1 MVITSQLLR
10 YGISGIVLNVLGF
23 IFYVILLKLF
33 NYSPMISLSI
43 SYPIMIVIY
52 YISQS
57 LFVFEKKLNFRDSI
71 KFFLNILFLYL
82 VNILLLFIWIEKFNF
97 NPTIVQFFSIFFLI
111 LLNYFVQNKFIFKSS

>member
-10 YGISGIVLNVLGF
+10 YGISGIVLNVLG
-23 IFYVILLKLF
+23 IVFYVILLKLF

-43 SYPIMIVIY
+43 SYPIIIALY

-71 KFFLNILFLYL
+71 KFFLNILFLYV
-82 VNILLLFIWIEKFNF
+82 VNILLLFIWTEKFNF
-97 NPTIVQFFSIFFLI
+97 NPTIVQLFIMFFLI
-111 LLNYFVQNKFIFKSS
+111 LLNYFFQNKFIFK

>member
-10 YGISGIVLNVLGF
+10 YAISGIVLNVLGF
-23 IFYVILLKLF
+23 AFYVILLKLF

-43 SYPIMIVIY
+43 SYPTIIAIY

-57 LFVFEKKLNFRDSI
+57 LFVFRKKLNIRDSI

-82 VNILLLFIWIEKFNF
+82 VNILLLFIWTEKFNF
-97 NPTIVQFFSIFFLI
+97 SPTIVQFFIIFFLI
-111 LLNYFVQNKFIFKSS
+111 LLNYFVQNKFIF

>member
-43 SYPIMIVIY
+43 SYPIIITLY
-52 YISQS
+52 YISQF
-57 LFVFEKKLNFRDSI
+57 LFVFRKKLNIRGSI

-82 VNILLLFIWIEKFNF
+82 VNILLLFIWTEELNF
-97 NPTIVQFFSIFFLI
+97 NPTIAQIFIMFFLI
-111 LLNYFVQNKFIFKSS
+111 LLNYFVQNKFIFK

>member
-43 SYPIMIVIY
+43 SYPIIITLY
-52 YISQS
+52 YISQF
-57 LFVFEKKLNFRDSI
+57 LFVFRKKLNIRGSI

-82 VNILLLFIWIEKFNF
+82 VNILLLFIWTEKFNF

>member
-1 MVITSQLLR
+1 MVLTSQLLR
-10 YGISGIVLNVLGF
+10 YSISGIILNTLGF

-43 SYPIMIVIY
+43 SYPTIIVIY

-57 LFVFEKKLNFRDSI
+57 LFVFRKKLNIRDSI

-82 VNILLLFIWIEKFNF
+82 VNILLLFIWTEKFNF
-97 NPTIVQFFSIFFLI
+97 SPTIVQLFIILFLI

>member
-10 YGISGIVLNVLGF
+10 YGISGIILNTLGF

-43 SYPIMIVIY
+43 SYPIIIAIY
-52 YISQS
+52 YMSQS
-57 LFVFEKKLNFRDSI
+57 LFVFRKKLNIRDSI

-82 VNILLLFIWIEKFNF
+82 VNILLLFIWTEKFNF
-97 NPTIVQFFSIFFLI
+97 SPTMVQLFIIFFLI
-111 LLNYFVQNKFIFKSS
+111 LLNYFVQNKFIFKSI

>member
-10 YGISGIVLNVLGF
+10 YGISGIVLNTLGF

-43 SYPIMIVIY
+43 SYPTIIVIY

-57 LFVFEKKLNFRDSI
+57 LFVFRKKLNIRDSI

-82 VNILLLFIWIEKFNF
+82 VNILLLFIWTEKFNF
-97 NPTIVQFFSIFFLI
+97 SPTIVQLFIILFLI

>member
-10 YGISGIVLNVLGF
+10 YAISGIVLNVLG
-23 IFYVILLKLF
+23 IVFYVILLKLF

-43 SYPIMIVIY
+43 SYPIIIALY

-71 KFFLNILFLYL
+71 KFFLNILFLYV
-82 VNILLLFIWIEKFNF
+82 VNILLLFIWTEKFNF
-97 NPTIVQFFSIFFLI
+97 NPTIVQLFIMFFLI
-111 LLNYFVQNKFIFKSS
+111 LLNYFFQNKFIFK

>member
-10 YGISGIVLNVLGF
+10 YAISGIVLNVLGF
-23 IFYVILLKLF
+23 AFYVILLKLF

-43 SYPIMIVIY
+43 SYPIMIAIY

-57 LFVFEKKLNFRDSI
+57 LFVFRKKLNNIGSI
-71 KFFLNILFLYL
+71 KFLLNILFLYL
-82 VNILLLFIWIEKFNF
+82 VNTLLLFIWTEKFNF
-97 NPTIVQFFSIFFLI
+97 NPVIVQLLIIFFLI

>member
-10 YGISGIVLNVLGF
+10 YGISGIVLNTLGF

-43 SYPIMIVIY
+43 SYPIIIALY

-57 LFVFEKKLNFRDSI
+57 SFVFRKKLNIRDSI

-82 VNILLLFIWIEKFNF
+82 VNILLLFIWTEKFNF
-97 NPTIVQFFSIFFLI
+97 NPTIVQLFIMFFLI
-111 LLNYFVQNKFIFKSS
+111 LLNYFFQNKFIFKSS

>member
-23 IFYVILLKLF
+23 AFYVILLKLF

-43 SYPIMIVIY
+43 SYPIIIALY

-57 LFVFEKKLNFRDSI
+57 SFVFRKKLNIRDSI

-82 VNILLLFIWIEKFNF
+82 VNILLLFIWTEKFNF
-97 NPTIVQFFSIFFLI
+97 NPTIVQLFIMFFLI
-111 LLNYFVQNKFIFKSS
+111 LLNYFFQNKFIFKSS

>member
-23 IFYVILLKLF
+23 AFYVILLKLF

-43 SYPIMIVIY
+43 SYPIIITLY

-57 LFVFEKKLNFRDSI
+57 LFVFRKKLNIIGSI
-71 KFFLNILFLYL
+71 KFLLNILFLYL
-82 VNILLLFIWIEKFNF
+82 VNILSLFIWTEKFNF
-97 NPTIVQFFSIFFLI
+97 NPIIVQIFIMFFLI
-111 LLNYFVQNKFIFKSS
+111 LLNYFVQNKFIFK

>member
-43 SYPIMIVIY
+43 SYPAIIAIY

-57 LFVFEKKLNFRDSI
+57 LFVFRKKLNIRDSI

-82 VNILLLFIWIEKFNF
+82 VNILLLFIWTEKFNF
-97 NPTIVQFFSIFFLI
+97 SPTIVQFFIIFFLI